1 MKQVPALAIFV
12 QGFFV
17 GVVGDSSVRYLHVH
31 VRVYVVRH
39 VKEVPKPSPL
49 SSPLLRRN
57 AAQLQGGKPVS
68 CREERSGS

>member
-1 MKQVPALAIFV
+1 MKQVPSLAIFV

-17 GVVGDSSVRYLHVH
+17 GVVGDSSVRYLH